1 MKRKRPH
8 NTILI
13 VAGGTSGHIY
23 PALAI
28 ASAVKEVLPSTKLIF
43 CGVPGSLEQDMVE
56 AEGYDFHPIAAQNM
70 PSRQDRRYWGWLTQ
84 NSRGFFMSAAIL
96 RKERPRLVIGTGGY
110 VSAPLI
116 AVARFLRVPYILHE
130 QNSVPG
136 RANRMF
142 ASGAKTVFISYE
154 ASRSHFRKKVQ
165 LVLSGN
171 PVRPLFATLDRSK
184 ARQALGIAEDIFLIL
199 VMGGSLGA
207 RTLNRAVAHLDL
219 EGSWSSFMKEHPQ
232 VRLATSAGVQ
242 SSPACVDELAALP
255 GMLRAEPFFHDAP
268 YWIAACD
275 LFIGRAG
282 AMTCAEIAAQAKPS
296 LLIPF
301 PYAADDHQTANARA
315 LEEAGAAL
323 VFSDQAFDSQKL
335 LETVEA
341 LIQDPDR
348 LARMGEGAGRWAI
361 PDAAGIIAE
370 SVLAALEK

>member
-1 MKRKRPH
+1 M
-8 NTILI
+8 
-13 VAGGTSGHIY
+13 
-23 PALAI
+23 
-28 ASAVKEVLPSTKLIF
+28 
-43 CGVPGSLEQDMVE
+43 
-56 AEGYDFHPIAAQNM
+56 
-70 PSRQDRRYWGWLTQ
+70 
-84 NSRGFFMSAAIL
+84 
-96 RKERPRLVIGTGGY
+96 
-110 VSAPLI
+110 
-116 AVARFLRVPYILHE
+116 
-130 QNSVPG
+130 
-136 RANRMF
+136 
-142 ASGAKTVFISYE
+142 
-154 ASRSHFRKKVQ
+154 
-165 LVLSGN
+165 
-171 PVRPLFATLDRSK
+171 
-184 ARQALGIAEDIFLIL
+184 GIAEDIFLIL

-242 SSPACVDELAALP
+242 SGPACVDELAALP